1 MTKQLCEQFTE
12 IILFINC
19 IINVAEAYVETAL
32 KCSKSLNI
40 GNGLEG
46 PFDHLF
52 KLNKNAINSNR
63 LEPFEPFL
71 YVVTHSG
78 MNKRW
83 GNSVSGDVKVLLET
97 IFQLDIY

>member
-1 MTKQLCEQFTE
+1 M
-12 IILFINC
+12 LFINC
-19 IINVAEAYVETAL
+19 IINVAEPYVETAL

-40 GNGLEG
+40 VNGLEG

-63 LEPFEPFL
+63 LEPFEPSDLFL
-71 YVVTHSG
+71 YAVTDSG

-83 GNSVSGDVKVLLET
+83 GNSLSGDVKVLLET
-97 IFQLDIY
+97 IFSWISIRVIMYDV